1 MACSGSRLGWGQ
13 LWWWDRLT
21 CHLVYLRLTTRGLA
35 RGLRRG
41 RSRRMSSPM
50 AWRQRRRMVLSA
62 SGGKSALLGD
72 GPAGDAQCGDERDT
86 VRVAAGVVG
95 GVEHQ
100 GADREVAAQVSP
112 DLLGDQLRG
121 L

>member
-1 MACSGSRLGWGQ
+1 MGWGQ

-21 CHLVYLRLTTRGLA
+21 CHLVYLRFTRRGLA

-41 RSRRMSSPM
+41 RSRAMSSPM
-50 AWRQRRRMVLSA
+50 AWAQRRPMVLSA

-72 GPAGDAQCGDERDT
+72 RPAGDAQCGDERDT
-86 VRVAAGVVG
+86 VRVAAGGLG
-95 GVEHQ
+95 GVQHQ
-100 GADREVAAQVSP
+100 GADRVVTAQVAP
-112 DLLGDQLRG
+112 NLLGDQLRG